1 MLKRIEDRATGKNP
15 TPKRLTRIHVV
26 DGVFAERQ
34 CGGCGVWQRD
44 TQTKL
49 DRCSHCRK
57 VYYCSKE
64 CQLKDWK
71 AHKLS
76 CQK

>member
-1 MLKRIEDRATGKNP
+1 MLKRIEDRTTGKNP
-15 TPKRLTRIHVV
+15 TPRRLTRIHVV

-49 DRCSHCRK
+49 DRCSRCRK